1 MGTTPQPADSRSP
14 DRDDT
19 NTRSEHDRITDQLRE
34 HGVRLGPGGIAPRVF
49 WPSLIVV
56 VAISVFSIVASDTA
70 NTLWTSIQSHIVSG
84 FGWFYTLAIAAFV
97 IFALFLAASRF
108 GNITLGREGE
118 APEFSLPSWFAMLF
132 AAGMGIGL
140 VFYGVAEP
148 LTFFSTPKPG
158 VDGSEIELANQA
170 MAQTFLHWGLHPWAV
185 YVIVGLSLAYA
196 IHRKGRPVSLR
207 WALEP
212 LLGDRVKGPIGD
224 LVDVLAVVGTL
235 FGVATSLGLG
245 VTQVGTGLS
254 ELGVVEESSDTLLV
268 TLIIVITL
276 IATASVVSGVGKGI
290 RYLSNFNLGLAGV
303 FLIAVFLLGPTLLLL
318 RTFVNSLGAYGSN
331 VVGLTFDAF
340 AYTGTEGL
348 EWAGGWTLFY
358 WGWWIAWSPFVGV
371 FIARISRGRTVREF
385 VAGALLVP
393 TFVGFLWFSVLGGYG
408 INRQRTV
415 GDLVPDEGI
424 VAEVTLF
431 DTMGTLPLS
440 TVLSVIAM
448 ILVVI
453 FFVTSSDSGSLV
465 VDMLASGGH
474 PDPPTWSRVLFAILE
489 GVVAAG
495 LLLASGAEGLAA
507 VQAASVATGAPF
519 AIVLVFIM
527 IGLYKALR
535 QEHRTV
541 LDAELRVRK
550 RELAGEL
557 TENFDDVFGEQVD
570 ERIDYAL
577 TSTKGI
583 WGRERPSDVATVTST
598 RRKERSERRR
608 DDST

>member
-1 MGTTPQPADSRSP
+1 
-14 DRDDT
+14 
-19 NTRSEHDRITDQLRE
+19 
-34 HGVRLGPGGIAPRVF
+34 
-49 WPSLIVV
+49 
-56 VAISVFSIVASDTA
+56 
-70 NTLWTSIQSHIVSG
+70 
-84 FGWFYTLAIAAFV
+84 
-97 IFALFLAASRF
+97 
-108 GNITLGREGE
+108 
-118 APEFSLPSWFAMLF
+118 
-132 AAGMGIGL
+132 
-140 VFYGVAEP
+140 
-148 LTFFSTPKPG
+148 
-158 VDGSEIELANQA
+158 
-170 MAQTFLHWGLHPWAV
+170 LHWGLHPWAV

-245 VTQVGTGLS
+245 VTQEGTGLS

-431 DTMGTLPLS
+431 D
-440 TVLSVIAM
+440 
-448 ILVVI
+448 
-453 FFVTSSDSGSLV
+453 
-465 VDMLASGGH
+465 
-474 PDPPTWSRVLFAILE
+474 
-489 GVVAAG
+489 
-495 LLLASGAEGLAA
+495 
-507 VQAASVATGAPF
+507 
-519 AIVLVFIM
+519 
-527 IGLYKALR
+527 
-535 QEHRTV
+535 
-541 LDAELRVRK
+541 
-550 RELAGEL
+550 
-557 TENFDDVFGEQVD
+557 
-570 ERIDYAL
+570 
-577 TSTKGI
+577 
-583 WGRERPSDVATVTST
+583 
-598 RRKERSERRR
+598 
-608 DDST
+608 